1 MSWLSRAKVFSL
13 LAIFIFSCSH
23 DENSVHKFYDIDS
36 LVSKQISQLAQ
47 LKPTVVK
54 EARINKSEEVSTIT
68 IGDTLLWKK
77 ELDVFRQ
84 LDLNKGI
91 NVDNYKIDEGIADN
105 ASNLTIT
112 EYTSKNDLPVVYL
125 KIYYQDKVE
134 DIRRIQGLFHEDN
147 SLYTSKR
154 YFSME
159 LTKVGT
165 ETVIVSYSISGG
177 QKMIL
182 GDSVKYSIKG
192 ILTYPEK

>member
-1 MSWLSRAKVFSL
+1 M
-13 LAIFIFSCSH
+13 
-23 DENSVHKFYDIDS
+23 
-36 LVSKQISQLAQ
+36 
-47 LKPTVVK
+47 LKPSVVK
-54 EARINKSEEVSTIT
+54 EARINESEEVSTIT

-91 NVDNYKIDEGIADN
+91 NIDNYKIDEGIADN

-182 GDSVKYSIKG
+182 GDSVKYSVKG
-192 ILTYPEK
+192 ILTYP